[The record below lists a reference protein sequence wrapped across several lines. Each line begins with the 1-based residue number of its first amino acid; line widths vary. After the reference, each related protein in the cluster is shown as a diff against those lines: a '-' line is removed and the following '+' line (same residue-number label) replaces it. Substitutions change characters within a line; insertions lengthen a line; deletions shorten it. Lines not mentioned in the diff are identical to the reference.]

1 MEEEATEE
9 FVAIE
14 VHDLD
19 AVAVGVVAPAEAD
32 TAIGDGDEPLVG
44 DGDTVRVAAEIGE
57 YMFGAGEGRL
67 AVDDPGVLAQLGEPR
82 GPRRRLRESREA
94 AREVQLAAIEGALQ
108 ASEKPAAEDFGE
120 GADREEEAG
129 PRGNPTRA
137 LRRERAPG
145 DDAVDVDVL
154 REGLPPGVEHRG
166 HTEVTAKMARIATE
180 ARQRGRGGVK
190 EQPIDQAGVTL
201 GEWVEVVRERKDDV
215 EVRNRQDLAPAR
227 AEPALGRHALAFRA
241 VAIPTGV
248 VGDALGPARGAD
260 GPMAAEGGRAA
271 SRNGA

>member
-1 MEEEATEE
+1 MRGREDSDESERALLTEGTALDVDPGDAQHEVAHRLRGPGRQRSWRQERTALSEGRAASPIGEHAEVADADEAVWHDMEEEATEE

-154 REGLPPGVEHRG
+154 SEGLPPGVEHSG
-166 HTEVTAKMARIATE
+166 DTEVTAEMARISTE
-180 ARQRGRGGVK
+180 ARQRGRG
-190 EQPIDQAGVTL
+190 A
-201 GEWVEVVRERKDDV
+201 
-215 EVRNRQDLAPAR
+215 
-227 AEPALGRHALAFRA
+227 
-241 VAIPTGV
+241 
-248 VGDALGPARGAD
+248 
-260 GPMAAEGGRAA
+260 
-271 SRNGA
+271 